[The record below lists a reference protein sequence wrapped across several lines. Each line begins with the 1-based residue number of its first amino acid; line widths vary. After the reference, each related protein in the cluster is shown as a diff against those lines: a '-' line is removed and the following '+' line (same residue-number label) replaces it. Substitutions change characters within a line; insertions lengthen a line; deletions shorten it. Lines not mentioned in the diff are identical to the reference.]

1 MIGALLYGKPRK
13 IVVPFT
19 IEIEVLITVNASREE
34 CEIVSMATDER
45 SPVDITAALIDFVCD
60 DNEIRD
66 ELHARALEQLGDEED
81 DGRADAAEAR
91 ADAEREP

>member
-1 MIGALLYGKPRK
+1 MIGALIHGRPRK
-13 IVVPFT
+13 IVVPYT
-19 IEIEVLITVNASREE
+19 LEIDVLITVNASREE

-66 ELHARALEQLGDEED
+66 ELHVKALEQLGAEEE
-81 DGRADAAEAR
+81 DGRADAAEVR